1 MERPR
6 EAALKSQFA
15 RRSKCTLSACR
26 ITIRYYDTVLHAMMV
41 ADDTFWPGAC
51 QHVDEISSR

>member
-6 EAALKSQFA
+6 EAALESQFA
-15 RRSKCTLSACR
+15 GRSKCTLSAYR

-41 ADDTFWPGAC
+41 ADDTFWPGMPAC
-51 QHVDEISSR
+51 G